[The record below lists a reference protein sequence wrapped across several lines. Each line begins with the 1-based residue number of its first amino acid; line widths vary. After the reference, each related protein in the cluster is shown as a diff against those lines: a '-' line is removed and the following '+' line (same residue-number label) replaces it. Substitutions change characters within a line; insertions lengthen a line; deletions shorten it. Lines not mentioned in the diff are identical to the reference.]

1 MVVKAM
7 KIINLCSLNS
17 QWCPFC
23 ILIKAC
29 PPWGLGHPNRQSPD
43 LQGWKIP
50 SSSGDYWENGKMSHS
65 FAYMLSCFSWVWI
78 FVTLWTIA
86 HHGSLS
92 RDSPGKN
99 TGVTWLALLQVIF
112 LTQGSNLCL
121 LYCKHML
128 YSWAKAMPESLLLAP
143 TLSLPTPCNILTRN
157 IGFSD
162 LIHIQHPEVWLLLA
176 VTCLHKGTSTELFT
190 DSCSA
195 LWSWKL
201 VER

>member
-78 FVTLWTIA
+78 FVTLWSHLWVT
-86 HHGSLS
+86 HDPPWFSVQGFS
-92 RDSPGKN
+92 RQEYWSDLTCPPPGDLPDPGIKPVSP
-99 TGVTWLALLQVIF
+99 VLQVHA
-112 LTQGSNLCL
+112 LQLSQG
-121 LYCKHML
+121 YA
-128 YSWAKAMPESLLLAP
+128 WVTP
-143 TLSLPTPCNILTRN
+143 TCTYPSPANTI
-157 IGFSD
+157 
-162 LIHIQHPEVWLLLA
+162 
-176 VTCLHKGTSTELFT
+176 
-190 DSCSA
+190 
-195 LWSWKL
+195 
-201 VER
+201 